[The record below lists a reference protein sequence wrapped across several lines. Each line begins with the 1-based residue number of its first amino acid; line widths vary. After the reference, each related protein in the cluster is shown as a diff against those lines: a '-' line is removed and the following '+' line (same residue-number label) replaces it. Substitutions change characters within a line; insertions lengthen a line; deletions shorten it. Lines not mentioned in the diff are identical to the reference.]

1 MPGDSARQKLVDAL
15 LAASLR
21 GRRKGR
27 PNATW
32 RMRLRLPM
40 IRIMNDFPDEK
51 LSDLAQTL
59 KDIEDH
65 ARIRTGKAHLDLP
78 TVRSIEIWLSNIRGG
93 HLGVGRKPLA

>member
-15 LAASLR
+15 LAARLR

-27 PNATW
+27 PNSTW
-32 RMRLRLPM
+32 RLRLPLAQV
-40 IRIMNDFPDEK
+40 MNDFPDEK

-59 KDIEDH
+59 KDLDLEH
-65 ARIRTGKAHLDLP
+65 IRLGKPHWSLP
-78 TVRSIEIWLSNIRGG
+78 TVRTIEIWLSKIRGG

>member
-59 KDIEDH
+59 KDMDL
-65 ARIRTGKAHLDLP
+65 AQIRTGKAHLHLP

>member
-15 LAASLR
+15 LAARLR

-59 KDIEDH
+59 KDTEDH
-65 ARIRTGKAHLDLP
+65 DRIRTGKAHFRLP
-78 TVRSIEIWLSNIRGG
+78 TVRTIEIWLSNIRGG